1 MRDNNEQS
9 TVQDKIDFDTF
20 LAPDNGSDD
29 LAGHPAEPAAVPNH
43 GRRPRLKRPSEA
55 VHRRDSLNT
64 CKSDVDIHRMAMA
77 NAAREDNRFSK
88 SREIAKQLM
97 IQARYHAPKLSW
109 KTDDAIREALEFPDG
124 IMFAARYIAKPLPVD
139 AKAGLMAKFVE
150 EIWTEIRRL
159 QKNRRCH

>member
-1 MRDNNEQS
+1 VSKAEATHPNELAN
-9 TVQDKIDFDTF
+9 IRFDHD
-20 LAPDNGSDD
+20 PDQPDY
-29 LAGHPAEPAAVPNH
+29 HAEPAITVDH
-43 GRRPRLKRPSEA
+43 GAQPRLKRPSEA

-64 CKSDVDIHRMAMA
+64 YRSDADMRRMAMV
-77 NAAREDNRFSK
+77 NADREDNRRFSK
-88 SREIAKQLM
+88 EREIAKQLM

-124 IMFAARYIAKPLPVD
+124 IMLAARYIAKPLPLD
-139 AKAGLMAKFVE
+139 AKAGVMAKFVE